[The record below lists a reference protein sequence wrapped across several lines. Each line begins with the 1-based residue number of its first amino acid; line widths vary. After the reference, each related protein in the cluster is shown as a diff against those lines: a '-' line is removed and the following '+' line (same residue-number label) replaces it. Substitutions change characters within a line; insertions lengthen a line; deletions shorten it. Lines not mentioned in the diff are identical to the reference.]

1 MSRDTALIV
10 SGERRRDRGMD
21 SSEENRSTTDPV
33 PVKRPRRL
41 GQVPPAP
48 PLVLSVPQN
57 AVKLSHISV
66 RCRKKKIGCEC
77 HQMSSILLGVSC
89 EHSRVFECHHWC
101 SSFLDSI
108 QKHFFS
114 MSLSLIMFKIV
125 YNVTNVH
132 QNVEHH
138 KDCNNAYM
146 SNWTP
151 SLATY
156 LHVNISWW
164 CADGLW
170 LCLDLQDSWNLL
182 IFLFI
187 VASEKDIVSEVKE
200 R

>member
-1 MSRDTALIV
+1 MSPDTAPMISWEIERQRDGFIGREPLHYW
-10 SGERRRDRGMD
+10 SGVR
-21 SSEENRSTTDPV
+21 EEATEAGPGT
-33 PVKRPRRL
+33 PR
-41 GQVPPAP
+41 P
-48 PLVLSVPQN
+48 PLVLSGPQN
-57 AVKLSHISV
+57 AVKLSYISV
-66 RCRKKKIGCEC
+66 RWGEKKIGCEC

-146 SNWTP
+146 LNWTP

-156 LHVNISWW
+156 LRVNISWW

-170 LCLDLQDSWNLL
+170 LCLDLQDLWNLL

-187 VASEKDIVSEVKE
+187 VASEKDNVSEVKE

>member
-1 MSRDTALIV
+1 MSLDTARML
-10 SGERRRDRGMD
+10 SGETERQRDGFIGREPLHYWSGVR
-21 SSEENRSTTDPV
+21 EEATEAGPGTP
-33 PVKRPRRL
+33 RPPSRTL
-41 GQVPPAP
+41 GA
-48 PLVLSVPQN
+48 
-57 AVKLSHISV
+57 AKCRKIISHQ
-66 RCRKKKIGCEC
+66 REMGKKKIGCEC

-170 LCLDLQDSWNLL
+170 LCLDLQNLWNLL

-187 VASEKDIVSEVKE
+187 VASEKDNVSEVKE